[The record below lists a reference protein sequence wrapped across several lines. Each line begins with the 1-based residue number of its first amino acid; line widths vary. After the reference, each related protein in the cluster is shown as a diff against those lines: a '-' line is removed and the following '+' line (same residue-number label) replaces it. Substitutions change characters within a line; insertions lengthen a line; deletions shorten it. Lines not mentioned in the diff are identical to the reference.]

1 MTKQRKRPVRIGNA
15 RAHNW
20 LKDDPKYQSRKAE
33 DREDS
38 GIDGT
43 SKQIKPPVRIGN
55 AHPHNWLK
63 DDPKY
68 QSRKAK
74 GREDSGSDGTSKVKR
89 GNWISR
95 LVGKGS

>member
-1 MTKQRKRPVRIGNA
+1 MA
-15 RAHNW
+15 
-20 LKDDPKYQSRKAE
+20 
-33 DREDS
+33 
-38 GIDGT
+38 
-43 SKQIKPPVRIGN
+43 KQIKPPVRIGN

-74 GREDSGSDGTSKVKR
+74 SLEDSGSDGTSEVKR